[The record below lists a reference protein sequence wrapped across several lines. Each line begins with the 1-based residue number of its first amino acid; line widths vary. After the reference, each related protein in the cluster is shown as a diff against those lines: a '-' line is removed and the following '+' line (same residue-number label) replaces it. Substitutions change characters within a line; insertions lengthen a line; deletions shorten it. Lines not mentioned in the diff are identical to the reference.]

1 MQKTDRIRKTS
12 RHCAE
17 LGSGHK
23 VELQIVVHLPKDKCT
38 MKLEDAYD
46 AAQKLMAN
54 LLLDVACELTNADE
68 ILG

>member
-1 MQKTDRIRKTS
+1 MQKTDRTRKTS
-12 RHCAE
+12 KHCAE

-54 LLLDVACELTNADE
+54 LLLDVMCELTNVNE
-68 ILG
+68 ILE

>member
-12 RHCAE
+12 KHCAE

-38 MKLEDAYD
+38 MEFDNAYD
-46 AAQKLMAN
+46 ATQKLLTN
-54 LLLDVACELTNADE
+54 LFLDVMCELTNMDE
-68 ILG
+68 MF